1 MIVNCQLSTN
11 NFPRFAEYIGSI
23 LIVCLINEKQIF
35 RFLKKNKH

>member
-23 LIVCLINEKQIF
+23 FLFACLM
-35 RFLKKNKH
+35 KNKYFDSYKNNKH